1 MATKA
6 TRRKSGD
13 VHIALL
19 RGINVGGKNVLP
31 MKALAAM
38 FADIGCTDV
47 RTYIQSGNVV
57 YRAGTSLAGRV
68 PDLVSRAIQ
77 KTAGL
82 TVPVVTRTS
91 DDLHDVARRNPF
103 LHPGADPSRLHVMFL
118 ADAPTKARI
127 ASLDP
132 DRSPP
137 DEFAVRG
144 REIYLHCPD
153 GMGKSKLTNA
163 WFDSKL
169 ATTGTARNWRTVLAL
184 IAMADALVY

>member
-6 TRRKSGD
+6 TRRESGD

-19 RGINVGGKNVLP
+19 RGINVGGKNSLQ
-31 MKALAAM
+31 MKALVAM

-57 YRAGTSLAGRV
+57 YRAGKSLAGRV
-68 PDLVSRAIQ
+68 PDLVARAIQ
-77 KTAGL
+77 KNTGL
-82 TVPVVTRTS
+82 VVPVVTRTP
-91 DDLHDVARRNPF
+91 DDLRDVVRHNPF
-103 LHPGADPSRLHVMFL
+103 LRAGADPSRLHVMFL

-137 DEFAVRG
+137 DEFVVRG
-144 REIYLHCPD
+144 REIYLHTPD

-163 WFDSKL
+163 WFDAKL
-169 ATTGTARNWRTVLAL
+169 ATTGTARNWRTLLAL
-184 IAMADALVY
+184 IALADAQVY